1 MVCGAPRFGSEPWSG
16 LSEIRACTTMGATRI
31 PLRFTRL
38 HGAPYVGGPK
48 LATRDLHMTS
58 GLKIIVFDLI
68 KSFLKILSSLFLFIL
83 LII

>member
-1 MVCGAPRFGSEPWSG
+1 
-16 LSEIRACTTMGATRI
+16 MGATCI

-38 HGAPYVGGPK
+38 YGALYAGRPK
-48 LATRDLHMTS
+48 LATHDLHMTS
-58 GLKIIVFDLI
+58 RLNYIVFGLI